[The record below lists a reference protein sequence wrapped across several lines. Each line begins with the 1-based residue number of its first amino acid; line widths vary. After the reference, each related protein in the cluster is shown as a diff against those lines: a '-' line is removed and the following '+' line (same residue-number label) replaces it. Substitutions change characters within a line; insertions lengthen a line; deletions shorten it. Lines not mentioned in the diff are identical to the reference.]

1 MTDTFNALMVEKNEE
16 GQTSASVQE
25 ISIED
30 LPAGEVLAAVE
41 YSTVNY
47 KDGLCIGPGGG
58 LVRNYPHVPGI
69 DFAGTVEASEDARY
83 APGDKVVLTGW
94 RVGEVHWGGYAQK
107 ARVKADWLVPL
118 PEGLAP
124 RQAMAVGTAG
134 FTAMLAVMALE
145 DHGLTPGDTP
155 VLVTGA
161 AGGVGS
167 VATAILANLG
177 YKVAGVT
184 GRPETADYL
193 TSLGATQI
201 VARDEINETV
211 KRPLE
216 AETWAGCVDAV
227 GGAMLARVLG
237 QITYG
242 GSVAAVGLAGG
253 AGLPATVIPFLLRGV
268 NLLGID
274 SVMQPFDSRQ
284 RAWARIAKDLPMD
297 KLDSMVVPAT
307 LSELP
312 KLGADILK
320 GQVQGRVVV
329 DVNA

>member
-1 MTDTFNALMVEKNEE
+1 MFNALVVNKDEESGKKSAAVEQVSLDQLPE
-16 GQTSASVQE
+16 GNV
-25 ISIED
+25 
-30 LPAGEVLAAVE
+30 VVNVE

-58 LVRNYPHVPGI
+58 LVREYPHIPGI
-69 DFAGTVEASEDARY
+69 DLAGTIESSDDPRY
-83 APGDKVVLTGW
+83 SAGDSVVLTGW
-94 RVGEVHWGGYAQK
+94 RVGEVHWGGYSQK
-107 ARVKADWLVPL
+107 ARVNADWLVPL
-118 PEGLAP
+118 PSGLSS

-145 DHGLTPGDTP
+145 DHGLKPDQGP

-177 YKVAGVT
+177 YEVAAVT
-184 GRPETADYL
+184 GRPETEEYL
-193 TSLGATQI
+193 RSLGATQI
-201 VARDEINETV
+201 VPREEINETV

-216 AETWAGCVDAV
+216 RETWAGCVDAV
-227 GGAMLARVLG
+227 GGDMLARVLG
-237 QITYG
+237 QMKYG
-242 GSVAAVGLAGG
+242 GSVSAVGLAGG

-274 SVMQPFDSRQ
+274 SVMQPYENRL
-284 RAWARIAKDLPMD
+284 RAWERIASDLPMD
-297 KLDSMVVPAT
+297 KLEAMIHPAT
-307 LSELP
+307 LGDLP
-312 KLGADILK
+312 ALGKDILK
-320 GQVQGRVVV
+320 GQVKGRVVV